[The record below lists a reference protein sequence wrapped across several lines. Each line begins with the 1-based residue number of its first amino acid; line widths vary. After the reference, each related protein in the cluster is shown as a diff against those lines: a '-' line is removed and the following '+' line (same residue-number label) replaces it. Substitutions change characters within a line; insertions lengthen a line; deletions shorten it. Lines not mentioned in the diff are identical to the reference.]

1 MAKTV
6 VTALEDWRK
15 IAEMAGGDPLLIM
28 HDPATNELE
37 VADVTQAALDTAHAA
52 YTADQANIDAATAQT
67 ITVANRGLAED
78 LPDRPAQDG
87 MSSRAIIEI
96 FNKRDN
102 FLTTRIIELQDAMDA
117 MKASTGAVQ
126 NLRDAIPANFL
137 PTNTRPRNDAIQD
150 YKDDIS
156 SGNADN

>member
-1 MAKTV
+1 MAKVV
-6 VTALEDWRK
+6 VTLTQDWRK

-28 HDPATNELE
+28 FDPPTSELE
-37 VADVTQAALDTAHAA
+37 VDDVTQPALDAAHAA
-52 YTADQANIDAATAQT
+52 YVADQANIDAATAQE
-67 ITVANRGLAED
+67 ITVADRGLAED
-78 LPDRPAQDG
+78 LPDSPLQDG

-102 FLTTRIIELQDAMDA
+102 FLTTRIIELQDALDA
-117 MKASTGAVQ
+117 MKASVGAADAI
-126 NLRDAIPANFL
+126 RDAIPAIFL
-137 PTNTRPRNDAIQD
+137 PTQTRPRNDAIQD